1 MIDLKTFAAKMT
13 ILADRFGR
21 TKLLDE
27 TLAMY
32 FDALN
37 QKLSTAEFV
46 EACRVIFEQDTYWP
60 SPRRFVEA
68 VKGDPKAEGEA
79 AWDRLAKLVSQGDSS
94 RWPLDLMGTLREL
107 GKTQGDMLRI
117 TDSELDRLRPR
128 FIAAFVRSAEP
139 AQTAL
144 PGVAELA
151 R

>member
-1 MIDLKTFAAKMT
+1 MFAAEMT
-13 ILADRFGR
+13 ILADRFAR
-21 TKLLDE
+21 PKPMQE
-27 TLAMY
+27 TLARY
-32 FDALN
+32 FDALSP
-37 QKLSTAEFV
+37 KLTTDQFV
-46 EACRVIFEQDTYWP
+46 EASRIIFEQDTYWP

-79 AWDRLAKLVSQGDSS
+79 AWDRLAKLVSQGDAS